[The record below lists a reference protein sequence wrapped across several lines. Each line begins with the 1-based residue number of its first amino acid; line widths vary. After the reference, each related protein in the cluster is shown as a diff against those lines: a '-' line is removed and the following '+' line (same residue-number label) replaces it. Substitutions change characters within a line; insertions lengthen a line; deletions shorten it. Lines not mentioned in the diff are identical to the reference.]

1 MNCFDRENGHRQRYV
16 AHGQVIVRQSVGNHT
31 FFVYLY
37 KFVTEVP
44 LLKLKH
50 SIYLMVFLC
59 SFIPICIWMIFT
71 MYDSQKRTEKIISEN
86 IEAIAGSQAMSIQ
99 NFCEGRKESMET
111 ISRIDLIVN
120 SVLNFDTDG
129 HSEELDEFLANNEK
143 FKTYVASLSVVDDEF
158 NVVGSSEKYVDS
170 GVSDFKYSDVK
181 YHSGQFAIGNA
192 YDRNTDKGMKRI
204 IPNYIG
210 IFHNDELIG
219 YLIQEIDCEYF
230 NRLRIHTDFLED
242 GTLYLLDGNNQF
254 ITAGTASE
262 SESRKDKVTTLEER
276 QSYQAAWDAFD
287 HESYSHGTINYS
299 YNGQKYMTYFCG
311 IENTEW
317 SLRITEN
324 MSAQW
329 QSKSSVYLVLLL
341 EGMVAFVLV
350 FLVQYIITKKLVAP
364 LNRIVQTL
372 KDVQSD
378 HNYSLRTGVKR
389 SDEVGVVAEGIDE
402 LLEYIERE
410 ELEEKQKHREFA
422 EEARKKAEASN
433 LAKSTFLFNASHD
446 IRTPMN
452 AIKGFTQIIE
462 DNPSN
467 TEIVISSVK
476 KIKKSSDTLMALL
489 NNVLELSKIESG
501 NDVLDI
507 KPVNLA
513 DFTEKLYSMF
523 AMEMADS
530 GIEFSLQNDI
540 TDNIVMADELNCT
553 RILMNMLSN
562 ARKFTPEGGSVAFG
576 VKQQKPAETGC
587 ADYYLYVKD
596 TGIGIGKEFQERAFE
611 QFEMERT
618 STISRVEGSGLGLA
632 IIKKLVQQMGGEC
645 SLISEQ
651 GKGTEIGAHLT
662 FELAEM
668 VPPEQDEKV
677 STDLLVGKRALV
689 VEDNELNREIARYLL
704 EEAQIVVDEAEDGA
718 VALEMLSNAEA
729 GYYDFVL
736 MDIQMPNMDGYEAT
750 RAIRAM
756 DNPAYADIPIIAM
769 TANAF
774 KEDVDKCLNVGMN
787 AHVAKPVEAEKVFAA
802 LVNTLPKQ

>member
-1 MNCFDRENGHRQRYV
+1 M
-16 AHGQVIVRQSVGNHT
+16 
-31 FFVYLY
+31 
-37 KFVTEVP
+37 
-44 LLKLKH
+44 KLKH

-71 MYDSQKRTEKIISEN
+71 VYDSQKRTEKIISEN

-129 HSEELDEFLANNEK
+129 HSEDLDAFLANNEK

-158 NVVGSSEKYVDS
+158 NVVGSSEQYDNY

-181 YHSGQFAIGNA
+181 YHSGQFAMGNA
-192 YDRNTDKGMKRI
+192 YDRMTDKGMKRI
-204 IPNYIG
+204 IPSYIG

-242 GTLYLLDGNNQF
+242 GTLYLLDGNNQL
-254 ITAGTASE
+254 ITAGTALE

-276 QSYQAAWDAFD
+276 QSYQEAWDAFD
-287 HESYSHGTINYS
+287 HESYSQGIINYS
-299 YNGQKYMTYFCG
+299 CYGQRYMTYFCG

-329 QSKSSVYLVLLL
+329 QSKNSVYLVLLL

-350 FLVQYIITKKLVAP
+350 CLVQYIITKKLVAP

-372 KDVQSD
+372 KDVQSN

-389 SDEVGVVAEGIDE
+389 RDEVGVVADGIDE
-402 LLEYIERE
+402 LLEYIENE
-410 ELEEKQKHREFA
+410 ELEEKRKHREFA

-462 DNPSN
+462 DNPSD
-467 TEIVISSVK
+467 TEVVVSSVK

-513 DFTEKLYSMF
+513 DLTETLYSMF
-523 AMEMADS
+523 AKEMADS

-540 TDNIVMADELNCT
+540 TDNVVMADELNCT

-562 ARKFTPEGGSVAFG
+562 ARKFTPEGGRVTFG
-576 VKQQKPAETGC
+576 VKQQKSAETGC

-618 STISRVEGSGLGLA
+618 STISGVDGSGLGLA

-662 FELAEM
+662 FKLTEM
-668 VPPEQDEKV
+668 VLTEQDEKV

-718 VALEMLSNAEA
+718 VALEKLSNAEA

-756 DNPAYADIPIIAM
+756 DNPAYANIPIIAM

-774 KEDVDKCLNVGMN
+774 KEDVDKCLSIGMN
-787 AHVAKPVEAEKVFAA
+787 AHVAKPVEAEKVFAVLA
-802 LVNTLPKQ
+802 NTLPRQ